1 MFVKFER
8 HSDRVKSVSFHPHR
22 PWVLSALHS
31 GVIELI
37 DYRMKKRIAT
47 YEDHKGA
54 VRSVQFH
61 PQLNLFCSGGDDY
74 TVRVWNFKQC
84 QFVLKGHLD
93 YVRCV
98 TFHPINPWVLS
109 GSDDQTARVWNYQ
122 SRQTIAILTGHTHYI
137 MSCHFHPTQDFIVTC
152 SLDQTAR
159 LWNYGVLK
167 QRYAQKKNQEYVLSG
182 AEVQVI
188 AIMDGHKDQL
198 NWCAFHKSEPF
209 IITSSDDKNIKLW
222 KYNENKAW
230 EFDSF
235 TGHTNNVC
243 CAEFHSKG
251 DVIISDSEDHTIRIW
266 DFTTRKQIALYENQ
280 HYDRYWI
287 VTCHPNN
294 YYFACG
300 SDTML
305 QVFTLHKDRIPVLLV
320 NERYLCMAEQKIL
333 KVIELNSGQQQIIR
347 DISTLIIPT
356 PTILED
362 NIESIEYNTYDT
374 QKTQLMVRCIRSLK
388 EPNKLKRHLLI
399 AFQPQKGDS
408 GVKQFHSK
416 SACFIGKNKIARI
429 NQESKIELYNY
440 ETDAISLIDDKQ
452 ASKIF
457 TAPGGKLLIYRE
469 NINENKMQ
477 NLSENSYLELFD
489 PLAKQGLHQIEYS
502 KAKYVQ
508 YHDSYLIVQGKL
520 SLTILTKQLQKLI
533 EIQEQINIKSFIWV
547 NNFIIYTTKSQ
558 IKYLLLNG
566 DTGVLKSTENIL
578 YLVKGEEQQQNK
590 LKLIAVD
597 NTAQYITQVLDI
609 QEPLF
614 KIAILNKDLNAIHK
628 FVENNQNEAVLS
640 YLYQKRLASVALKLV
655 KDKWAKF
662 SLSLDSGNLEQA
674 YKAAIEIK
682 DTNLF
687 EQLRSEALRQGNNLL
702 VDVCDQQLNQFDRL
716 AFLYLCTGNI
726 EKQEKLQNIQPNYIY
741 QSQIQK
747 QKSIKQNLPK
757 LGQIIDHLN
766 GNNQKLDK
774 NQQETIEWIKS
785 LGGSQTL
792 IPPIP
797 IMKYKNESWPLY
809 QMNEQDIINLEV
821 TEESIAPQDIF
832 TIQKQVIEE
841 TQIEEQINNDGQ
853 WGLEDEPEEEF
864 FEPKVIQEKDKNIDQ
879 NALRGVFLEQKG
891 EVAIKYFAAGDYET
905 GIKLLKQQINLNN
918 QQQLLKLLT
927 GVTSFQV
934 VTQIPYLNT
943 STLPVKLNRL
953 NEIKTLIKQGY
964 KYTTDAKF
972 GEVSNCFQQVLQKL
986 LLTDFES
993 NQVEEIKKYINIS
1006 RNYMIAMRCDSLK
1019 KESNALEMACKMAT
1033 IELQPSHRILTLRQ
1047 ALSISYKQKNF
1058 ITCQQIAK
1066 KLIELL
1072 KNDTTQKPEV
1082 LQNAQKYEKASQ
1094 QQNTNAIQIDFNE
1107 NWLNEQPIYS
1117 VDTLKN
1123 LQNYKSCPYDGS
1135 SYENDYSSL
1144 CLICGLCIVGKA
1156 PGLKS
1161 LQQP

>member
-37 DYRMKKRIAT
+37 DYRIKKRIAT
-47 YEDHKGA
+47 YEDHQGA

-198 NWCAFHKSEPF
+198 NWCAFHKSEPL
-209 IITSSDDKNIKLW
+209 IITSGDDKNIKLW

-230 EFDSF
+230 EFDSL

-266 DFTTRKQIALYENQ
+266 DSVTRKQITLYENQ

-287 VTCHPNN
+287 VACHPNN

-305 QVFTLHKDRIPVLLV
+305 QVFTLHKDRVPVLLV

-333 KVIELNSGQQQIIR
+333 KVIELNSGQQQIIK
-347 DISTLIIPT
+347 DISTVITPT

-374 QKTQLMVRCIRSLK
+374 QKTQLMIRCIRSLK
-388 EPNKLKRHLLI
+388 KDTNKLKRHLLI
-399 AFQPQKGDS
+399 VFQQQKGDS
-408 GVKQFHSK
+408 GIKQFNSK

-429 NQESKIELYNY
+429 NQESQIELYNY
-440 ETDAISLIDDKQ
+440 ETEAVSLIDDKE
-452 ASKIF
+452 ASKLF
-457 TAPGGKLLIYRE
+457 PAPGGKLLIYRDG
-469 NINENKMQ
+469 N
-477 NLSENSYLELFD
+477 NSHLELFD
-489 PLAKQGLHQIEYS
+489 PLAKQGLNQIEYS
-502 KAKYVQ
+502 NVKYVQ

-520 SLTILTKQLQKLI
+520 QLTILTKQLQKLI
-533 EIQEQINIKSFIWV
+533 EIQEYINIKSFIWV

-578 YLVKGEEQQQNK
+578 YLVKGEQQQQNT

-597 NTAQYITQVLDI
+597 NAAQYITQILDI

-655 KDKWAKF
+655 KDKQAKF

-682 DTNLF
+682 DTSLF

-716 AFLYLCTGNI
+716 AFLYLCTGNN

-757 LGQIIDHLN
+757 LAQIIEHLN
-766 GNNQKLDK
+766 GNIQKLDK
-774 NQQETIEWIKS
+774 NQQDTIEWIKS
-785 LGGSQTL
+785 LGGSQAL

-797 IMKYKNESWPLY
+797 IMKYKNDPWPLL

-821 TEESIAPQDIF
+821 TEESVVPQDIF

-841 TQIEEQINNDGQ
+841 KQIEEQINNDGQ

-864 FEPKVIQEKDKNIDQ
+864 FEPKVIQEMDKSLDES
-879 NALRGVFLEQKG
+879 ALRGLFLEQKG
-891 EVAIKYFAAGDYET
+891 EVAVKYFAAGDYEV

-918 QQQLLKLLT
+918 HQQLLKLLT
-927 GVTSFQV
+927 DITPFQV
-934 VTQIPYLNT
+934 LTSIPFLNNT
-943 STLPVKLNRL
+943 TLPVKLNRL
-953 NEIKTLIKQGY
+953 NEVKSLIKQGY

-972 GEVSNCFQQVLQKL
+972 SEVSNCFQQVLQKL
-986 LLTDFES
+986 LLTDFED
-993 NQVEEIKKYINIS
+993 NQIDEIQKYINIS
-1006 RNYMIAMRCDSLK
+1006 KNYMMAMRCDALK
-1019 KESNALEMACKMAT
+1019 KDSNSLEMVCKMAT

-1094 QQNTNAIQIDFNE
+1094 QQNTNAVQIDFKE

-1117 VDTLKN
+1117 VNTLKY
-1123 LQNYKSCPYDGS
+1123 LSIYKTCPYDGS
-1135 SYENDYSSL
+1135 TYENDYSQL
-1144 CLICGLCIVGKA
+1144 CLVCGLCLVGKA

-1161 LQQP
+1161 LQKP